1 MLAGNF
7 YGHNDN
13 NDNNANGSSGENDI
27 MSMVEPMV
35 DGISCDSRD
44 FVVCMQL
51 QKTRTK

>member
-13 NDNNANGSSGENDI
+13 NDNNAKGSSGENDI
-27 MSMVEPMV
+27 MSMVELMV
-35 DGISCDSRD
+35 DGMSCDRSN

-51 QKTRTK
+51 RKTRAK